1 MVGESPWLIGFGYAN
16 AKVKETNDIDLDS
29 LGLELTSYGVKL
41 GYVYS
46 ASTDLDIIP
55 SLTYMKANFE
65 TLGENI
71 TDINFIIL
79 DIQSRYQLS
88 ENSILRFGLSFLYSS
103 SNAKSTST
111 AFNNKLTSELTAIG
125 SAATGSDFINTTTD
139 GYDSNWDESLSV
151 GYEYGFTDN
160 LILDLGISTT
170 DFDTY
175 IYGIGLR
182 WSWGS

>member
-1 MVGESPWLIGFGYAN
+1 V
-16 AKVKETNDIDLDS
+16 
-29 LGLELTSYGVKL
+29 
-41 GYVYS
+41 
-46 ASTDLDIIP
+46 
-55 SLTYMKANFE
+55 
-65 TLGENI
+65 
-71 TDINFIIL
+71 
-79 DIQSRYQLS
+79 
-88 ENSILRFGLSFLYSS
+88 
-103 SNAKSTST
+103 
-111 AFNNKLTSELTAIG
+111 
-125 SAATGSDFINTTTD
+125 TGSSFINKTTD